1 MVAATKST
9 SDVRERILVETARQ
23 FGEKGYSNTSIDA
36 IAYAVGIRK
45 SSLLY
50 HFRTKELLREAVMR
64 RMLAVWKEEIPR
76 LLTSSSDGEDRFEST
91 IEAVVDFFVSNPNR
105 ARLCVRE
112 SLERP
117 TEFRALI
124 VEHLGPYLA
133 LVTDYIRWGQR
144 DHIAH
149 EDVDP
154 EAWLNHVLN
163 MIVAMV
169 AFSPVSSAFP
179 DGAADVSL
187 ERQKSELVRM
197 TRMALLVDP
206 TALD

>member
-1 MVAATKST
+1 MVGASKNTA
-9 SDVRERILVETARQ
+9 DVRERILVETARQ
-23 FGEKGYSNTSIDA
+23 FGEKGFANTSIDA

-50 HFRTKELLREAVMR
+50 HFRTKEILREAVMR
-64 RMLAVWKEEIPR
+64 RMLEVWKEEIPR
-76 LLTSSSDGEDRFEST
+76 LLTSSSDGEDRFEAT
-91 IEAVVDFFVSNPNR
+91 IEAVIDFFVSNPNR

-112 SLERP
+112 SMERP
-117 TEFRALI
+117 EQFRALLL
-124 VEHLGPYLA
+124 ENLGPYLA

-179 DGAADVSL
+179 DAEYEAAL
-187 ERQKSELVRM
+187 GRQKTEMIRM
-197 TRMALLVDP
+197 TRVALLSKPEEPV
-206 TALD
+206 